1 MTGFDHLVG
10 GFAVAL
16 SWKGLLYCFLGCLW
30 GTIVGVLPG
39 LGPLAGIT
47 LLLPLTFGL
56 DPTIG
61 IIMLTGI
68 FYGAMYG
75 GSTTSILV
83 RIPGEAAS
91 VVTCIDG
98 YEMARKGRAGPAL
111 MIAALGSFVGGTVS
125 ILGLMFIV
133 PPLAKV
139 MIAIGPSVQVVLILL
154 ALGVIS
160 VVSAGSRIK
169 TATMV
174 TLGLALGTIGL
185 DKLTGAPRFTFG
197 SADLTGGLSF
207 AALAIGLFGL
217 SEILLNLEK
226 TDKIR
231 AIAPK
236 LKELVPRWQDLRDS
250 APAVARGSVIGF
262 IFGVIPG
269 VSHVVST
276 FVSYAVEKRFSQH
289 PEEFGKGA
297 IAGVAGPETANN
309 AVTGTA
315 MIPLLAL
322 GIPSIPATAI
332 LLSALTIHGVQPG
345 PLLLTDHPQVF
356 WGLVAS
362 MYIGNVILLILNL
375 PLVGIFVNLLRIPYA
390 LAGSHHPDHLDHRRL
405 QREFLQRRH
414 LDHGDLRRGRLR
426 AQEVRL
432 RDGAAAAGAG
442 ARRPAGRKFPSG
454 AHDVGRQL
462 RDLRRPRV
470 GHCADVR
477 ARPVTGDAGVGLGI
491 RLPKVARRPGRKR
504 MNDGHRC
511 ACVTHIDGTCVRS
524 GAHLPETRSRLV
536 PRTANAPTLKK
547 DNRKFRRRK
556 NILICMERNSFAP
569 QF

>member
-1 MTGFDHLVG
+1 MTGFDQLLN

-16 SWKGLLYCFLGCLW
+16 SWKGLLYCFIGCLW
-30 GTIVGVLPG
+30 GTVVGVLPG
-39 LGPLAGIT
+39 LGPLAGMT

-111 MIAALGSFVGGTVS
+111 MIAAFGSFVGGTVS
-125 ILGLMFIV
+125 ILGLMFIA

-139 MIAIGPSVQVVLILL
+139 MIAIGPSVEVVLILL
-154 ALGVIS
+154 ALSVIAAI
-160 VVSAGSRIK
+160 SAGSRLK
-169 TATMV
+169 TAIMIL
-174 TLGLALGTIGL
+174 LGLIVGTVGL
-185 DKLTGAPRFTFG
+185 DKLTAVPRFTFG
-197 SADLTGGLSF
+197 NPDLSGGISF

-226 TDKIR
+226 TE
-231 AIAPK
+231 AIKAIQPK
-236 LKELVPRWQDLRDS
+236 LRDLIPRWNDVKDA
-250 APAVARGSVIGF
+250 APAVGRASVIGF
-262 IFGVIPG
+262 IFGIIPG
-269 VSHVVST
+269 VSHIVST
-276 FVSYAVEKRFSQH
+276 FVSYAVEKRFSKH

-322 GIPSIPATAI
+322 GIPSIPATAV

-345 PLLLTDHPQVF
+345 PLLLKDHPEVF

-362 MYIGNVILLILNL
+362 MYIGNAILLILNL
-375 PLVGIFVNLLRIPYA
+375 PLVGLFVNLLHIPYA
-390 LAGSHHPDHLDHRRL
+390 WLVPIILIISIIGVYSVNFSIIDIWIMAIS
-405 QREFLQRRH
+405 
-414 LDHGDLRRGRLR
+414 
-426 AQEVRL
+426 
-432 RDGAAAAGAG
+432 GAIGYML
-442 ARRPAGRKFPSG
+442 RKFNYEMAPLLLALVLGDRLEENFRLALTMSG
-454 AHDVGRQL
+454 GNYATF
-462 RDLRRPRV
+462 
-470 GHCADVR
+470 ADSASIIMLTSVL
-477 ARPVTGDAGVGLGI
+477 GLLVMVQALAWAFGY
-491 RLPKVARRPGRKR
+491 RK
-504 MNDGHRC
+504 
-511 ACVTHIDGTCVRS
+511 
-524 GAHLPETRSRLV
+524 
-536 PRTANAPTLKK
+536 
-547 DNRKFRRRK
+547 
-556 NILICMERNSFAP
+556 SFADTAERV
-569 QF
+569 

>member
-1 MTGFDHLVG
+1 MTGFDQLIG
-10 GFAVAL
+10 GFSVAL
-16 SWKGLLYCFLGCLW
+16 SWKGLLYCFIGCLW

-39 LGPLAGIT
+39 LGPLAGMT

-98 YEMARKGRAGPAL
+98 YEMARQGRAGPAL
-111 MIAALGSFVGGTVS
+111 MISALGSFVGGTVS
-125 ILGLMFIV
+125 ILGLMFIA

-139 MIAIGPSVQVVLILL
+139 MIAIGPSVEVVLILL
-154 ALGVIS
+154 ALSVIS

-169 TATMV
+169 TATMLV
-174 TLGLALGTIGL
+174 LGLLLGTIGL
-185 DKLTGAPRFTFG
+185 DNLTGTARFTFG
-197 SADLTGGLSF
+197 YANLAGGLSF
-207 AALAIGLFGL
+207 TALAIGLFGV
-217 SEILLNLEK
+217 SEILINLEK
-226 TDKIR
+226 TEAIKAIR
-231 AIAPK
+231 PK
-236 LKELVPRWQDLRDS
+236 LRDLIPRWKDLRDS
-250 APAVARGSVIGF
+250 APAIGRASVIGF
-262 IFGVIPG
+262 IFGIIPG

-276 FVSYAVEKRFSQH
+276 FVSYAVEKRFSKH

-322 GIPSIPATAI
+322 GIPSIPATAL

-345 PLLLTDHPQVF
+345 PLLLTDHPEVF

-362 MYIGNVILLILNL
+362 MYIGNVMLLVLNL

-390 LAGSHHPDHLDHRRL
+390 WLVPIILIISIIGVYSVNFSIADIWIMVLSG
-405 QREFLQRRH
+405 
-414 LDHGDLRRGRLR
+414 
-426 AQEVRL
+426 
-432 RDGAAAAGAG
+432 GAG
-442 ARRPAGRKFPSG
+442 YVMRKFGYEMAPLLLALVLGDRLEENFRLALTMSG
-454 AHDVGRQL
+454 GSYATFVDKASIIVLTSTIVLLLTVQALAWAFGY
-462 RDLRRPRV
+462 
-470 GHCADVR
+470 
-477 ARPVTGDAGVGLGI
+477 
-491 RLPKVARRPGRKR
+491 RK
-504 MNDGHRC
+504 
-511 ACVTHIDGTCVRS
+511 
-524 GAHLPETRSRLV
+524 
-536 PRTANAPTLKK
+536 
-547 DNRKFRRRK
+547 
-556 NILICMERNSFAP
+556 SFADDAEGA
-569 QF
+569 

>member
-1 MTGFDHLVG
+1 M
-10 GFAVAL
+10 
-16 SWKGLLYCFLGCLW
+16 
-30 GTIVGVLPG
+30 
-39 LGPLAGIT
+39 
-47 LLLPLTFGL
+47 
-56 DPTIG
+56 
-61 IIMLTGI
+61 
-68 FYGAMYG
+68 
-75 GSTTSILV
+75 
-83 RIPGEAAS
+83 
-91 VVTCIDG
+91 
-98 YEMARKGRAGPAL
+98 
-111 MIAALGSFVGGTVS
+111 
-125 ILGLMFIV
+125 
-133 PPLAKV
+133 
-139 MIAIGPSVQVVLILL
+139 VLILL

-217 SEILLNLEK
+217 SEIFLNLEK

-276 FVSYAVEKRFSQH
+276 FVSYAVEKRFSKH

-375 PLVGIFVNLLRIPYA
+375 PLVGIFVNLLRIPYGWLVPIILIISIIGVYSVNFSNA
-390 LAGSHHPDHLDHRRL
+390 DIWIMVISGAR
-405 QREFLQRRH
+405 
-414 LDHGDLRRGRLR
+414 RLR
-426 AQEVRL
+426 APEVRL

-462 RDLRRPRV
+462 RHLRRPRV
-470 GHCADVR
+470 GHRADVR
-477 ARPVTGDAGVGLGI
+477 ARPVAGDSGVGLGI
-491 RLPKVARRPGRKR
+491 RLPEVARRPGRER
-504 MNDGHRC
+504 DDYGWPI
-511 ACVTHIDGTCVRS
+511 AVRS
-524 GAHLPETRSRLV
+524 
-536 PRTANAPTLKK
+536 
-547 DNRKFRRRK
+547 
-556 NILICMERNSFAP
+556 
-569 QF
+569 

>member
-1 MTGFDHLVG
+1 MTGFDQLVA
-10 GFAVAL
+10 GFSIAL
-16 SWKGLLYCFLGCLW
+16 SWKGLLYCFIGCLW

-39 LGPLAGIT
+39 LGPLAGMT

-98 YEMARKGRAGPAL
+98 YEMARQGRAGPAL
-111 MIAALGSFVGGTVS
+111 MIAALGSFIGGTVS
-125 ILGLMFIV
+125 ILGLMFIA

-139 MIAIGPSVQVVLILL
+139 MIAIGPSVEVVLILL
-154 ALGVIS
+154 ALSVIA

-169 TATMV
+169 TAAMLV
-174 TLGLALGTIGL
+174 LGLVLGTVGL
-185 DKLTGAPRFTFG
+185 DNLTGTARFTFG
-197 SADLTGGLSF
+197 NADLAGGLSF
-207 AALAIGLFGL
+207 TALAIGLFGI
-217 SEILLNLEK
+217 SEILINLEK
-226 TDKIR
+226 TETIK
-231 AIAPK
+231 AIQPK
-236 LKELVPRWQDLRDS
+236 LRDLIPRWKDLRDS
-250 APAVARGSVIGF
+250 APAVGRGSAIGF
-262 IFGVIPG
+262 VFGIIPG

-276 FVSYAVEKRFSQH
+276 FVSYAVEKRFSKH

-322 GIPSIPATAI
+322 GIPSIPATAL

-345 PLLLTDHPQVF
+345 PLLLTDHPEVF

-390 LAGSHHPDHLDHRRL
+390 WLVPIILIISVIGVYSVNFSVADIWIMALSG
-405 QREFLQRRH
+405 
-414 LDHGDLRRGRLR
+414 
-426 AQEVRL
+426 
-432 RDGAAAAGAG
+432 GAG
-442 ARRPAGRKFPSG
+442 YVLRKFGYEMAPLLLALVLGDRLEENFRLALTMSGGSYATFADTPSLI
-454 AHDVGRQL
+454 VL
-462 RDLRRPRV
+462 
-470 GHCADVR
+470 
-477 ARPVTGDAGVGLGI
+477 
-491 RLPKVARRPGRKR
+491 
-504 MNDGHRC
+504 
-511 ACVTHIDGTCVRS
+511 ACVIGLLLAVQALAWAF
-524 GAHLPETRSRLV
+524 GY
-536 PRTANAPTLKK
+536 
-547 DNRKFRRRK
+547 RK
-556 NILICMERNSFAP
+556 SFADEAERA
-569 QF
+569 

>member
-1 MTGFDHLVG
+1 MTGFDQLIA

-16 SWKGLLYCFLGCLW
+16 SWKGLLYCFIGCLW

-39 LGPLAGIT
+39 LGPLAGMT

-98 YEMARKGRAGPAL
+98 YEMARQGRAGPAL
-111 MIAALGSFVGGTVS
+111 MIAALGSFVGGTFS
-125 ILGLMFIV
+125 ILGLMFIA

-139 MIAIGPSVQVVLILL
+139 MIAIGPSVEVVLILL
-154 ALGVIS
+154 ALAVIS

-169 TATMV
+169 TATMLV
-174 TLGLALGTIGL
+174 LGLLLGTVGL
-185 DKLTGAPRFTFG
+185 DNLTGTARFTFG
-197 SADLTGGLSF
+197 NANLAGGLSF
-207 AALAIGLFGL
+207 TALAIGLFGV
-217 SEILLNLEK
+217 SEILINLEK
-226 TDKIR
+226 TAAIKAIR
-231 AIAPK
+231 PK
-236 LKELVPRWQDLRDS
+236 LRELVPRWKDLRDS
-250 APAVARGSVIGF
+250 APAVGRASIIGF
-262 IFGVIPG
+262 IFGIIPG
-269 VSHVVST
+269 VSHVVAT
-276 FVSYAVEKRFSQH
+276 FVSYAVEKRFSAH

-322 GIPSIPATAI
+322 GIPSIPATAL

-345 PLLLTDHPQVF
+345 PLLLTDHPEVF

-362 MYIGNVILLILNL
+362 MYIGNIMLLILNL

-390 LAGSHHPDHLDHRRL
+390 WLVPIILIVSIIGVYSVNFSVADIWLMVLSG
-405 QREFLQRRH
+405 
-414 LDHGDLRRGRLR
+414 
-426 AQEVRL
+426 
-432 RDGAAAAGAG
+432 GAG
-442 ARRPAGRKFPSG
+442 YVLRKFGYEMAPMLLALVLGDRLEENFRLALTMSG
-454 AHDVGRQL
+454 GDYATF
-462 RDLRRPRV
+462 
-470 GHCADVR
+470 ADKASIIVLT
-477 ARPVTGDAGVGLGI
+477 ATIGLLLTVQALAWAFGY
-491 RLPKVARRPGRKR
+491 RK
-504 MNDGHRC
+504 
-511 ACVTHIDGTCVRS
+511 
-524 GAHLPETRSRLV
+524 
-536 PRTANAPTLKK
+536 
-547 DNRKFRRRK
+547 
-556 NILICMERNSFAP
+556 SFADEAEGA
-569 QF
+569 

>member
-1 MTGFDHLVG
+1 MTGFHQLLD

-16 SWKGLLYCFLGCLW
+16 SWKALLYCFIGCLW

-39 LGPLAGIT
+39 LGPLAGMT

-125 ILGLMFIV
+125 ILGLMFIA

-139 MIAIGPSVQVVLILL
+139 MIAIGPSVEVVLILL
-154 ALGVIS
+154 ALGVIA

-169 TATMV
+169 TATMIA
-174 TLGLALGTIGL
+174 LGLLLGTIGL
-185 DKLTGAPRFTFG
+185 DHLTGAPRFTFG
-197 SADLTGGLSF
+197 HTGLTGGLSF

-217 SEILLNLEK
+217 SEILINLERSETIK
-226 TDKIR
+226 AIR
-231 AIAPK
+231 PK
-236 LKELVPRWQDLRDS
+236 LRELVPRWSDLKES
-250 APAVARGSVIGF
+250 APAVGRASIIGF
-262 IFGVIPG
+262 IFGIIPG

-276 FVSYAVEKRFSQH
+276 FVSYAVEKRFSKH
-289 PEEFGKGA
+289 PEEFGHGA

-322 GIPSIPATAI
+322 GIPSIPATAV

-345 PLLLTDHPQVF
+345 PLLLTDHPEVF

-362 MYIGNVILLILNL
+362 MYIGNAILLVLNL
-375 PLVGIFVNLLRIPYA
+375 PLVGIFVNLLRIPYTWLVPIILIISIIGVYSVNFSVTDIWIMVLSGIAGYA
-390 LAGSHHPDHLDHRRL
+390 L
-405 QREFLQRRH
+405 
-414 LDHGDLRRGRLR
+414 
-426 AQEVRL
+426 
-432 RDGAAAAGAG
+432 
-442 ARRPAGRKFPSG
+442 RKFGYEVAPLLLALVLGDRLEENFRLALTMSG
-454 AHDVGRQL
+454 GSYATFFDHASMIVL
-462 RDLRRPRV
+462 TATL
-470 GHCADVR
+470 
-477 ARPVTGDAGVGLGI
+477 GLLLVVQG
-491 RLPKVARRPGRKR
+491 LAWAFGYRK
-504 MNDGHRC
+504 
-511 ACVTHIDGTCVRS
+511 
-524 GAHLPETRSRLV
+524 
-536 PRTANAPTLKK
+536 
-547 DNRKFRRRK
+547 
-556 NILICMERNSFAP
+556 SFADEAESA
-569 QF
+569 